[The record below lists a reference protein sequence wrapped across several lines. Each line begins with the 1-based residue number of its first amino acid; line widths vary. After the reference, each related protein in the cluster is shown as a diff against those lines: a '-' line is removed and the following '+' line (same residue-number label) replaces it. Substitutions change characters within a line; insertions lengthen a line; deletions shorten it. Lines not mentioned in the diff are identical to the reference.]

1 MKSFMRFKRCPGV
14 SMSWY
19 NKKGCSYQ
27 QKETQRRSIMSKEF
41 EIGIGLLK
49 KIYTE
54 LQALST
60 AEDKRQVKEL
70 TQAIINPLVA
80 GAYQIKVGDGP
91 QKDKLLEILFPLIR
105 ELRDMQNLESIRTL
119 ASELVNALNAI
130 EAEVATQEGSS

>member
-1 MKSFMRFKRCPGV
+1 
-14 SMSWY
+14 
-19 NKKGCSYQ
+19 
-27 QKETQRRSIMSKEF
+27 MSKEF
-41 EIGIGLLK
+41 ELGIRLLK

-54 LQALST
+54 LHTLST

-70 TQAIINPLVA
+70 MQAIINPLVA
-80 GAYQIKVGDGP
+80 GAYQIKVGNGP

-119 ASELVNALNAI
+119 AGELVNALNAI

>member
-1 MKSFMRFKRCPGV
+1 
-14 SMSWY
+14 
-19 NKKGCSYQ
+19 
-27 QKETQRRSIMSKEF
+27 MSKEF
-41 EIGIGLLK
+41 ELGIGLLK

-70 TQAIINPLVA
+70 MQAIMNPLVA

-91 QKDKLLEILFPLIR
+91 QKDKLLEYLFPLIR

-119 ASELVNALNAI
+119 ASELVNVLNAI
-130 EAEVATQEGSS
+130 EEEVATQEGSS

>member
-1 MKSFMRFKRCPGV
+1 
-14 SMSWY
+14 
-19 NKKGCSYQ
+19 
-27 QKETQRRSIMSKEF
+27 MSKEF

-70 TQAIINPLVA
+70 MQAIINPLVA

-119 ASELVNALNAI
+119 ASELVNALDAI
-130 EAEVATQEGSS
+130 EAEVATQEGSSG

>member
-1 MKSFMRFKRCPGV
+1 
-14 SMSWY
+14 
-19 NKKGCSYQ
+19 
-27 QKETQRRSIMSKEF
+27 MSKEF

-70 TQAIINPLVA
+70 MQAIINPLVA
-80 GAYQIKVGDGP
+80 GAYQIKVGNGP

-105 ELRDMQNLESIRTL
+105 ELRDMQNLESIRAL
-119 ASELVNALNAI
+119 AGELVNALNAI

>member
-1 MKSFMRFKRCPGV
+1 
-14 SMSWY
+14 
-19 NKKGCSYQ
+19 
-27 QKETQRRSIMSKEF
+27 MSKEF

-49 KIYTE
+49 KIYAE

-70 TQAIINPLVA
+70 MQAIINPLVA
-80 GAYQIKVGDGP
+80 GAYQIKVGEGP
-91 QKDKLLEILFPLIR
+91 QKDKFLEILFPLIR

>member
-1 MKSFMRFKRCPGV
+1 
-14 SMSWY
+14 
-19 NKKGCSYQ
+19 
-27 QKETQRRSIMSKEF
+27 MSKEF

-70 TQAIINPLVA
+70 MQAIMNPLVA

-91 QKDKLLEILFPLIR
+91 QKNKLLGILFPLIR

-130 EAEVATQEGSS
+130 EAEVATQEGSSG

>member
-1 MKSFMRFKRCPGV
+1 
-14 SMSWY
+14 
-19 NKKGCSYQ
+19 
-27 QKETQRRSIMSKEF
+27 MSKEF
-41 EIGIGLLK
+41 ELGIGLLK

-70 TQAIINPLVA
+70 MQAIMNPLVA
-80 GAYQIKVGDGP
+80 GAYQIKVGEGP

-105 ELRDMQNLESIRTL
+105 ELRDMQNLKSIRTL
-119 ASELVNALNAI
+119 ASELINALNAI

>member
-1 MKSFMRFKRCPGV
+1 
-14 SMSWY
+14 
-19 NKKGCSYQ
+19 
-27 QKETQRRSIMSKEF
+27 MSKEF

-80 GAYQIKVGDGP
+80 GAYQIKVGDGTSEG
-91 QKDKLLEILFPLIR
+91 QAFGDSLSFDK
-105 ELRDMQNLESIRTL
+105 RT
-119 ASELVNALNAI
+119 
-130 EAEVATQEGSS
+130 

>member
-1 MKSFMRFKRCPGV
+1 
-14 SMSWY
+14 
-19 NKKGCSYQ
+19 
-27 QKETQRRSIMSKEF
+27 MSKEF

-49 KIYTE
+49 KIYAE

-80 GAYQIKVGDGP
+80 AAYQIKVGEGP

>member
-1 MKSFMRFKRCPGV
+1 
-14 SMSWY
+14 
-19 NKKGCSYQ
+19 
-27 QKETQRRSIMSKEF
+27 MSKEF
-41 EIGIGLLK
+41 ELGIGLLK

-60 AEDKRQVKEL
+60 AEDKRQVKEIM
-70 TQAIINPLVA
+70 QAIINPLVA

-119 ASELVNALNAI
+119 ASGLVNALNAI
-130 EAEVATQEGSS
+130 EAEVATREGSS

>member
-1 MKSFMRFKRCPGV
+1 
-14 SMSWY
+14 
-19 NKKGCSYQ
+19 
-27 QKETQRRSIMSKEF
+27 MSKEF

-54 LQALST
+54 LQVLST

-70 TQAIINPLVA
+70 TQTVINPLVA
-80 GAYQIKVGDGP
+80 GVYQIKVGEGP

>member
-1 MKSFMRFKRCPGV
+1 
-14 SMSWY
+14 
-19 NKKGCSYQ
+19 
-27 QKETQRRSIMSKEF
+27 MSKEF
-41 EIGIGLLK
+41 ELGIGLLK

-70 TQAIINPLVA
+70 MQAIMNPLVA
-80 GAYQIKVGDGP
+80 SAYQIKVGDGP
-91 QKDKLLEILFPLIR
+91 QKDKLLEILLPLIR

>member
-1 MKSFMRFKRCPGV
+1 
-14 SMSWY
+14 
-19 NKKGCSYQ
+19 
-27 QKETQRRSIMSKEF
+27 MSKEF
-41 EIGIGLLK
+41 GLGIGLLK

-60 AEDKRQVKEL
+60 VEDKRQVKEL
-70 TQAIINPLVA
+70 MQAIINPLVA

-119 ASELVNALNAI
+119 ASKLVNALNTI

>member
-1 MKSFMRFKRCPGV
+1 
-14 SMSWY
+14 
-19 NKKGCSYQ
+19 
-27 QKETQRRSIMSKEF
+27 MSKEF

-91 QKDKLLEILFPLIR
+91 QKDKLLEILFLLIR